1 MYFEKIEE
9 RIKRWLTKVDSHPL
23 SKREADLTLLLNN
36 DSEAWE
42 RYGKFYKG
50 WTVEEIE
57 NLLKAV
63 RTQSSKG
70 L

>member
-1 MYFEKIEE
+1 MGA
-9 RIKRWLTKVDSHPL
+9 L
-23 SKREADLTLLLNN
+23 
-36 DSEAWE
+36 WE
-42 RYGKFYKG
+42 VYKG
-50 WTVEEIE
+50 WAVEEIE